1 MRMFKRK
8 QSREHIICT
17 IQPYVKNQTME
28 NLINFLNILRKKRNF
43 DVNSYV
49 DTKTDIINKFFKENG
64 LDSAV
69 IGISGGVDSAV
80 VYSLLDHASK
90 KKDSPIKKIVGL
102 IMPIRCSGTTN
113 QMEAMNKARNFCKNK
128 IMENHSTKCEFH
140 TCDLTEAY
148 EAFINRSM
156 YLDKPWSNGQLASI
170 VRTPCLYHHAAL
182 LQENGFN
189 SIVVGT
195 TNRDEGS
202 YIGFFGKA
210 SDAMVDLQPIADIH
224 KSEVYQVA
232 KLLGV
237 TKEIIEAKPTGDVH
251 DGRVD
256 EEMIGAPYW
265 FLELYLL
272 LKQFRKD
279 PLIVKSLIEQKLMW
293 HIDGEKIE
301 LNISQTNLFKNYS
314 MAIEEIHN
322 KNSHKYKVGSPA
334 HFIDVMDRK
343 IEGGWQ

>member
-1 MRMFKRK
+1 
-8 QSREHIICT
+8 
-17 IQPYVKNQTME
+17 ME
-28 NLINFLNILRKKRNF
+28 NLVNFLNTLRKKRSF
-43 DVNSYV
+43 DTAVYV
-49 DTKTDIINKFFKENG
+49 EKKSKAINQFFKENK

-69 IGISGGVDSAV
+69 VGMSGGVDSAV

-90 KKDSPIKKIVGL
+90 MKNSPIKKIVGL
-102 IMPIRCSGTTN
+102 IMPIYGSGTTN
-113 QMEAMNKARNFCKNK
+113 QTEAMNKAKDFCQYK
-128 IMENHSTKCEFH
+128 IKEHHFTNCEFH
-140 TCDLTEAY
+140 VCDLTPAY
-148 EAFINRSM
+148 EAFIRCGM
-156 YLDKPWSNGQLASI
+156 YHDKPWSNGQLASI

-232 KLLGV
+232 KLLDV
-237 TKEIIEAKPTGDVH
+237 CKKIIEAVPAGDVH

-272 LKQFRKD
+272 MKQEEYSLSLNGALPKEEGINNMKK
-279 PLIVKSLIEQKLMW
+279 IVPNIYDDDMFKKYSKSIEK
-293 HIDGEKIE
+293 
-301 LNISQTNLFKNYS
+301 
-314 MAIEEIHN
+314 IHN
-322 KNSHKYKVGSPA
+322 KNKHKYQVGSPA
-334 HFIDVMDRK
+334 HFVDVMDRK
-343 IEGGWQ
+343 IEGGWK